1 MGIFKKKEEPVSE
14 LRLENLIEEVGE
26 NPCADKMDERPATF
40 YYTHPIVPIIKE
52 KLELRL
58 YDKPDNWLQ
67 LIKAHREEWRQKI
80 ISDIYSMDQYTDA
93 KSLLMEVKGTFQH
106 LKEIVESE
114 EPLPLPDPV
123 PTQWSNVSTKSVLT
137 LLQICAEVRAD
148 YLFEAFLL
156 HALKYGYR
164 ETIAI
169 YSSKKPDKKS
179 CDSCKYRKEAKESKK
194 EKKEKKDKKPKK
206 DTPSYG
212 SGIVYKNS

>member
-26 NPCADKMDERPATF
+26 QQSCTSDIEVKYSIDWNDPFVDELKST
-40 YYTHPIVPIIKE
+40 
-52 KLELRL
+52 LELRL

-67 LIKAHREEWRQKI
+67 LIKAHREEWREKLVT
-80 ISDIYSMDQYTDA
+80 DIYAMDQYFD
-93 KSLLMEVKGTFQH
+93 SSHLLYEVMGLFRYLKGM
-106 LKEIVESE
+106 VRDV
-114 EPLPLPDPV
+114 EPLV
-123 PTQWSNVSTKSVLT
+123 EPTSQWSNVSSKAVLRM
-137 LLQICAEVRAD
+137 LQISAELNAD

-164 ETIAI
+164 ETVAI

-194 EKKEKKDKKPKK
+194 EKKEKKDKKSKK
-206 DTPSYG
+206 SKDEPSYG
-212 SGIVYKNS
+212 GGIVYKNS